1 MLANNLIEEQEFCG
15 YIADEKKRS
24 CALANIIAL
33 KAAFEFF
40 GRCGLEPRMEAA
52 AHRIRK
58 VFEELDI
65 SDLYI
70 GGLRLDVRLGMASQ
84 DVFLIP
90 CKHYEFGV
98 TPDLYMFVDY
108 DDTTGKTEV
117 AGFLE
122 PEKIDKSQH
131 DDYYYIVSKNKAILS
146 NNLEVLFDSLVPKAK
161 AGLPLNCKKKCI
173 LYLDNLLLDTKEFYS
188 DLMNYEKAR
197 KMLLDYCFAED
208 IIRTCSISLDEQDL
222 AETDNISKEEV
233 KPVVIPPEV
242 DLGYADGLAAE
253 GGDISGQEEVVDIE
267 TFITETSV
275 SSGKENVLSPE
286 TEAESEAEDAEI
298 DALDIVEET
307 PQEPEKP
314 YNEEGL
320 SLDLKKEPAYTEPEI
335 ISDVEES
342 DYFTIELP
350 KETSVSSSV
359 SEVETESLEIIDNLV
374 DIEPDPVI
382 PSIYEEENNRL
393 DSEPLDIERLSDE
406 HSGIIDFDSS
416 GFSNEQETPD
426 IEEYIE
432 TDTKSQAGLFNQEK
446 LADIDN
452 ADVPVADVMTAQNN
466 QEINTEDFTG
476 DIIDEQLEEID
487 TVQDDLAAPITGAN
501 ISDLEPVGGNEIEIL
516 DNTSSEVIETE
527 SISVDILDEQPSV
540 NHNDDVALNIKEPD
554 FDISEEGGAT
564 EDVLDETPLVSV
576 DDDAAMDVEEHGF
589 DISEEG
595 AATEDVLDESPLV
608 NVDDDAALDIEEP
621 DFDISEEGGATED
634 VLDETP
640 VNEEQELPLDNIE
653 EVDIESDSNE
663 QFLPELDE
671 EPALTFEE
679 ETLELNETPDVI
691 LDEEPQTD
699 INSEQELTI
708 ENEQQEDMVEAIS
721 DNEDGS
727 DIADTEFKD
736 KIQET
741 APEDDYEEDDRIYD
755 EDPKLSF
762 EITELKLVGED
773 VHTDDKQSQVIQE
786 ELSDTDL
793 EKDLLKEPVELS
805 LDSEV
810 SLEGIPELSSGDE
823 LTITGDA
830 DSGLT
835 LEGEISE
842 GLELNN
848 EASAGQNIDD
858 NAKEVTANSEGMS
871 FSEFAND
878 VENINNNMLAD
889 MQEEKKADSSAL
901 PEKSDYTPDYAE
913 EEFKLTLDN
922 NVSGLADNEN
932 SLNSENTE
940 KEKAVAELDN
950 ELEKELGT
958 ANDPEEEK
966 QGLDI
971 KAAMEGF
978 VNTLDPEQATVP
990 PSDKKVESV
999 NISVGAIAAEKKQEE
1014 LLEEIDELYTDDG
1027 NAQVIARTSGRKRMP
1042 ASKAV
1047 LGGVFVLLLALGV
1060 VGFMNKDMFL
1070 AKTSGNTPPESVPNE
1085 LAAPLETPAPQPK
1098 KDDIETAAEAMLNDI
1113 EEPVQ
1118 LLDTSVSVT
1127 AMTVDCDVPSY
1138 MVNTHS
1144 RRYLI
1149 KLAKRMQLQLRNAL
1163 LIASEQPLANKI
1175 IIDLSVDKDVIKYEK
1190 ISSSSGSKKVD
1201 ELAISTTESVLKNT
1215 QPYAGTFGKN
1225 SGIIRLVVKF

>member
-1 MLANNLIEEQEFCG
+1 M
-15 YIADEKKRS
+15 
-24 CALANIIAL
+24 
-33 KAAFEFF
+33 
-40 GRCGLEPRMEAA
+40 
-52 AHRIRK
+52 
-58 VFEELDI
+58 
-65 SDLYI
+65 
-70 GGLRLDVRLGMASQ
+70 
-84 DVFLIP
+84 
-90 CKHYEFGV
+90 
-98 TPDLYMFVDY
+98 
-108 DDTTGKTEV
+108 
-117 AGFLE
+117 
-122 PEKIDKSQH
+122 
-131 DDYYYIVSKNKAILS
+131 
-146 NNLEVLFDSLVPKAK
+146 
-161 AGLPLNCKKKCI
+161 
-173 LYLDNLLLDTKEFYS
+173 
-188 DLMNYEKAR
+188 
-197 KMLLDYCFAED
+197 
-208 IIRTCSISLDEQDL
+208 
-222 AETDNISKEEV
+222 
-233 KPVVIPPEV
+233 
-242 DLGYADGLAAE
+242 
-253 GGDISGQEEVVDIE
+253 
-267 TFITETSV
+267 
-275 SSGKENVLSPE
+275 
-286 TEAESEAEDAEI
+286 
-298 DALDIVEET
+298 
-307 PQEPEKP
+307 
-314 YNEEGL
+314 
-320 SLDLKKEPAYTEPEI
+320 
-335 ISDVEES
+335 
-342 DYFTIELP
+342 
-350 KETSVSSSV
+350 
-359 SEVETESLEIIDNLV
+359 
-374 DIEPDPVI
+374 
-382 PSIYEEENNRL
+382 
-393 DSEPLDIERLSDE
+393 
-406 HSGIIDFDSS
+406 
-416 GFSNEQETPD
+416 D
-426 IEEYIE
+426 IEE
-432 TDTKSQAGLFNQEK
+432 
-446 LADIDN
+446 
-452 ADVPVADVMTAQNN
+452 
-466 QEINTEDFTG
+466 
-476 DIIDEQLEEID
+476 
-487 TVQDDLAAPITGAN
+487 
-501 ISDLEPVGGNEIEIL
+501 
-516 DNTSSEVIETE
+516 
-527 SISVDILDEQPSV
+527 
-540 NHNDDVALNIKEPD
+540 PD
-554 FDISEEGGAT
+554 
-564 EDVLDETPLVSV
+564 
-576 DDDAAMDVEEHGF
+576 F

-1085 LAAPLETPAPQPK
+1085 LAAPIETPAPQPK

>member
-452 ADVPVADVMTAQNN
+452 ADVLVADVMTAQNN

-576 DDDAAMDVEEHGF
+576 DDDAAMDVEEPDF

-595 AATEDVLDESPLV
+595 ATEDVLDESPLV
-608 NVDDDAALDIEEP
+608 NVDDDADLDIEEP
-621 DFDISEEGGATED
+621 DFDISEEGATED

-1085 LAAPLETPAPQPK
+1085 LAAPIETPAPQPK

>member
-576 DDDAAMDVEEHGF
+576 DDDAAMDVEEPDF

-595 AATEDVLDESPLV
+595 ATEDVLDESPLV
-608 NVDDDAALDIEEP
+608 NVDDDADLDIEEP
-621 DFDISEEGGATED
+621 DFDISEEGATED

-1085 LAAPLETPAPQPK
+1085 LAAPIETPAPQPK

>member
-267 TFITETSV
+267 TFITETSD
-275 SSGKENVLSPE
+275 SSSKENVLSSE
-286 TEAESEAEDAEI
+286 TEAESEAKAAEI

-564 EDVLDETPLVSV
+564 EDVLDESPLVNVDDDAAMDVEEPDFDISEEGGATEDVLDETPLVSV
-576 DDDAAMDVEEHGF
+576 DDDAAMDVEE
-589 DISEEG
+589 
-595 AATEDVLDESPLV
+595 
-608 NVDDDAALDIEEP
+608 P
-621 DFDISEEGGATED
+621 DFDISEEGAATED

-805 LDSEV
+805 LDTDSP
-810 SLEGIPELSSGDE
+810 LEEIQELSSGDE
-823 LTITGDA
+823 LMITGDA
-830 DSGLT
+830 DTELS
-835 LEGEISE
+835 LEREISKDL
-842 GLELNN
+842 GLNN
-848 EASAGQNIDD
+848 EDSAGQNIDD

-871 FSEFAND
+871 FSEFDNEE
-878 VENINNNMLAD
+878 ENINNNMLAD

-1027 NAQVIARTSGRKRMP
+1027 SAQVIARTSGRKRMP

-1070 AKTSGNTPPESVPNE
+1070 VKTSGNTPPESVPNE
-1085 LAAPLETPAPQPK
+1085 LAAPIETPAPQPK

-1175 IIDLSVDKDVIKYEK
+1175 IIDLSVDKDVLKYEK

>member
-452 ADVPVADVMTAQNN
+452 ADVLVADVMTAQNN

-576 DDDAAMDVEEHGF
+576 DDDAAMDVEE
-589 DISEEG
+589 
-595 AATEDVLDESPLV
+595 
-608 NVDDDAALDIEEP
+608 P
-621 DFDISEEGGATED
+621 DFDISEEGATED

-1085 LAAPLETPAPQPK
+1085 LAAPIETPAPQPK

-1175 IIDLSVDKDVIKYEK
+1175 IIDLSVDKDVLKYEK

-1201 ELAISTTESVLKNT
+1201 ELAVSTTESVLKNT